1 MKKLILFLLVILTIS
16 ITSCTN
22 RKESYSYEEITTLIA
37 VGKATESDLKITIE
51 NPNNYDKYE
60 LSIIIVMDKYGYYP
74 AFAEDA
80 TLRYYQVYN
89 P

>member
-1 MKKLILFLLVILTIS
+1 MILGIAVS
-16 ITSCTN
+16 SCTSLN
-22 RKESYSYEEITTLIA
+22 ESYSYEEMTTLIA

-51 NPNNYDKYE
+51 NPNNNDKYE
-60 LSIIIVMDKYGYYP
+60 LSIIIIEDKYGYYP

-80 TLRYYQVYN
+80 TIRYYRVYN